1 LDPRKNFITDIL
13 PRVTEFLDEGF
24 PKKFSYSYQKGYLA
38 EADVRVHE
46 FVTSEIRSQF
56 PDDQILSEE
65 GESCEA
71 SIVGKGGHLW
81 ILDPICGSMNF
92 VYGLPLFACSL
103 CVLDEEGVLFAG
115 IYDPNR
121 DELFFA
127 DRFVATLNG
136 EKISVS
142 DTATLSDALITLNCN
157 QSDWKGEGPDLQ
169 ALVNAFAPP
178 VTRRIHIFE
187 SANLE
192 LAYVACG
199 RLDAYLNPADKVWD
213 IAGGSLMVTSAG
225 GSARILSGSI
235 SDPVKCRGVIASTS
249 SLLKPVSEI
258 LEKTSE

>member
-1 LDPRKNFITDIL
+1 VTDFL
-13 PRVTEFLDEGF
+13 TEGS

-38 EADVRVHE
+38 EADIRIHD
-46 FVTSEIRSQF
+46 FVTSEIRDQF

-65 GESCEA
+65 GDSDEVPL
-71 SIVGKGGHLW
+71 IGKGSHLW

-92 VYGLPLFACSL
+92 VRGLPVFACSL
-103 CVLDEEGVLFAG
+103 CVLDEDGVLFAG

-121 DELFFA
+121 AELFFS
-127 DRFVATLNG
+127 DRSVATLNG
-136 EKISVS
+136 KKISVS
-142 DTATLSDALITLNCN
+142 DTASLSDALVALNCN
-157 QSDWKGEGPDLQ
+157 QSDWKSKEPKLQ
-169 ALVNAFAPP
+169 TLVSAFCPP

-225 GSARILSGSI
+225 GSVRILNGSL
-235 SDPVKCRGVIASTS
+235 SDPMKCRGVIASTS
-249 SLLKPVSEI
+249 SLLEPASKI
-258 LEKTSE
+258 LEKS

>member
-1 LDPRKNFITDIL
+1 MDLRKSFIADIL
-13 PRVTEFLDEGF
+13 PRATTVLDEGCI
-24 PKKFSYSYQKGYLA
+24 KKFSYSYQKGYLA
-38 EADVRVHE
+38 EADVRIHE
-46 FVTSEIRSQF
+46 FMTLEIRDQF

-65 GESCEA
+65 GEWSEISPA
-71 SIVGKGGHLW
+71 KNGTYLW
-81 ILDPICGSMNF
+81 VLDPICGSMNF
-92 VYGLPLFACSL
+92 VRGLPIFACSL
-103 CVLDEEGVLFAG
+103 CVLDEDGVLFAG

-121 DELFFA
+121 AEFFFA
-127 DRFVATLNG
+127 DRSVATLNG

-142 DTATLSDALITLNCN
+142 ETTSLSNALITLNCN

-169 ALVNAFAPP
+169 TLVHAFAPP

-225 GSARILSGSI
+225 GSVRILNGSL
-235 SDPVKCRGVIASTS
+235 SDPMKCRGVIASTS
-249 SLLKPVSEI
+249 SLLEPASKI
-258 LEKTSE
+258 LEKS

>member
-1 LDPRKNFITDIL
+1 MDRRKNFIIDVL
-13 PRVTEFLDEGF
+13 PQITNVLGERR
-24 PKKFSYSYQKGYLA
+24 PKRFSYSYQKGYLS
-38 EADVRVHE
+38 EADVFVHE

-56 PDDQILSEE
+56 PGDQILSEE
-65 GESCEA
+65 GEQSEI
-71 SIVGKGGHLW
+71 SFVKQGEHTW

-92 VYGLPLFACSL
+92 VRGLPIFACSL
-103 CVLDEEGVLFAG
+103 CVLDDDGVLFAG

-121 DELFFA
+121 NELFFA
-127 DRFVATLNG
+127 DRSVATLNG

-142 DTATLSDALITLNCN
+142 DTPSLSDALITLNCN

-169 ALVNAFAPP
+169 TLVNAFAPP

-199 RLDAYLNPADKVWD
+199 RLDAYLNPTDKVWD

-225 GSARILSGSI
+225 GSARILNGSI
-235 SDPVKCRGVIASTS
+235 SDPMKCRGIIASTS

-258 LEKTSE
+258 LEKS